1 MAKKLILLILILPII
16 LMLVLFAVT
25 KTVSNLID
33 VPVSN
38 FEIIGEDRH
47 IYIDMDKAETYA
59 LEYVVYPTN
68 AQNQSVTFS
77 CEEIEGARLATFD
90 FTPASN
96 TFIVTPK
103 SAGAAK
109 VSLTTVD
116 GGFKDSVIIHVDSTK
131 LQSIECSIPESTLTV
146 GEKTNIT
153 TSYFP
158 ENPSNTLV
166 KYASSNSKVA
176 SVNQKG
182 EITALSRGEA
192 TITITSEFDES
203 IKDTVTVKVKN
214 KDAMDLGKTEIE
226 TFGTFGSIPISIAS
240 DDAIDA
246 KNISYK
252 FLNLDGDVIGNDII
266 KGEIK
271 ISGNSMTLDY
281 TFKDTSFE
289 GDITV
294 QITFTHGETV
304 ITKNCEISRVRE
316 IFVSFDEV
324 VSSFDVGQTKFANF
338 TVSPDDV
345 DVTYKVEVS
354 NGNISARLA
363 NGNLIVTALRA
374 GVAKITLTVTT
385 KGDFVQTK
393 VAEQEIVIKPKSLSV
408 DESAKTYG
416 IEGILTIGKHEYS
429 HENGV
434 ISLVDTY
441 GTKNAFVL
449 HYNIPKTSEGETTAG
464 VGFAEN
470 FKWISS
476 CPESVTIDKDG
487 RIHVIDEGFSG
498 IVEFYAEF
506 SYGGISMTTEKVKI
520 RCIGKGVNVYNYKDL
535 YTATAAEEIVVLHKD
550 VKEDFGYINGEVM
563 YSEISTTYDDTYYK
577 NLGKEHDAKIK
588 VLLSFKNDIYGNG
601 HVINAHNVT
610 YKLKETSGG
619 AKVQDEKALFQGP
632 LNFVMATHTNTD
644 TGLVSTIS
652 VKAQDNICFALYEG
666 VTASNVE
673 LRGCDLTANTDG
685 QYDLVDLTYI
695 GTTVEALGDDI
706 SIEYSRLTNGRTVLR
721 AFGDITD
728 SAKAIDVSITN
739 SVLSG
744 AREFIIRT
752 GSNCFKDG
760 SLSNLS
766 PNLDGDNGTD
776 YEMKKTYNG
785 LTPEEK
791 AAYDDKY
798 IKTYINIKNSVF
810 KDTGLFAIGMES
822 HFAGAALAD
831 GSKVADQFKALN
843 GLLEGWK
850 DIAKTSYGAKVSFE
864 GEVELYNWKKV
875 DDVDSSS
882 LLEITGNYGIFN
894 NMKFDVKEMIQE
906 IASKKEYSNILTNHN
921 GKSHVHAGIAFFG
934 GGKNYSVFEDNRSKN
949 GANQN
954 KLYNYQ
960 ISFEDVNRP
969 ELIFAA
975 GEEPFYFFL
984 YDKSSPFSPKVQEDT
999 LKTGEAYGCI
1009 YKK

>member
-16 LMLVLFAVT
+16 LMVVLFAVT
-25 KTVSNLID
+25 KTVSTLID

-68 AQNQSVTFS
+68 AQNQGVTFS
-77 CEEIEGARLATFD
+77 CEEVEGARLASFD
-90 FTPASN
+90 FTPEAN
-96 TFIVTPK
+96 AFIVTPK

-109 VSLTTVD
+109 VSLTTID

-166 KYASSNSKVA
+166 KYSSSNSKVA

-214 KDAMDLGKTEIE
+214 KDAMDLGKTKIE

-246 KNISYK
+246 KNVSYK
-252 FLNLDGDVIGNDII
+252 FLNSDGDVVGSDVI

-271 ISGNSMTLDY
+271 ISDNNMTLDY

-289 GDITV
+289 GDVTV

-316 IFVSFDEV
+316 IFVSFDES
-324 VSSFDVGQTKFANF
+324 VSAFDVGQTKFANF
-338 TVSPDDV
+338 TISPDDV
-345 DVTYKVEVS
+345 DVTYKVKVS
-354 NGNISARLA
+354 NGNISARMA

-374 GVAKITLTVTT
+374 GVSKITLTVTSN
-385 KGDFVQTK
+385 GDFVQTK

-429 HENGV
+429 YENGI

-441 GTKNAFVL
+441 GTKNAFML
-449 HYNIPKTSEGETTAG
+449 HYSIPKTSEGETTAG
-464 VGFAEN
+464 VGFTEN

-476 CPESVTIDKDG
+476 HPDSVTIDRDG
-487 RIHVIDEGFSG
+487 KIHVIDEKFFG
-498 IVEFYAEF
+498 IVDFYAEF
-506 SYGGISMTTEKVKI
+506 SYGGISMTTERIKI
-520 RCIGKGVNVYNYKDL
+520 RCIGSGVNVYSYKDL
-535 YTATAAEEIVVLHKD
+535 YNATVGEQTVVLHTD
-550 VKEDFGYINGEVM
+550 VKDDFGYIDGKVM
-563 YSEISTTYDDTYYK
+563 YSEIKTTYDNTYYK
-577 NLGKEHDAKIK
+577 NLGKENEAKVK

-610 YKLKETSGG
+610 YKLTESSGG
-619 AKVQDEKALFQGP
+619 TKTQDPNALFQGP
-632 LNFVMATHTNTD
+632 LDFVMATHTNKD

-673 LRGCDLTANTDG
+673 LRGCDLTANSDG

-695 GTTVEALGDDI
+695 GTTVEALGDDVN
-706 SIEYSRLTNGRTVLR
+706 IEYSRLTNGRTVLR
-721 AFGDITD
+721 AFGDIKD
-728 SAKAIDVSITN
+728 STKEIDISITN

-752 GSNCFKDG
+752 GSNCFEDG

-766 PNLDGDNGTD
+766 PKLDGDTGTD
-776 YEMKKTYNG
+776 YETKKTYNTM
-785 LTPEEK
+785 TPAQK
-791 AAYDDKY
+791 AAYDKKY
-798 IKTYINIKNSVF
+798 IKTYINIKNTVF
-810 KDTGLFAIGMES
+810 KDAGLFAIGMDS

-831 GSKVADQFKALN
+831 GSKISEQFKALD
-843 GLLEGWK
+843 GLLVGWK
-850 DIAKTSYGAKVSFE
+850 DLAKTSYGAKVSFD
-864 GEVELYNWKKV
+864 GDVGLYSWK
-875 DDVDSSS
+875 DINAVDSSS

-894 NMKFDVKEMIQE
+894 NMAFDVKEMITE
-906 IASKKEYSNILTNHN
+906 IASKKEYSNILTNHKGN
-921 GKSHVHAGIAFFG
+921 SYVHAGIAFFG
-934 GGKNYSVFEDNRSKN
+934 GGKNYNIFEAKN
-949 GANQN
+949 GTM
-954 KLYNYQ
+954 LYNYQ
-960 ISFEDVNRP
+960 ISFDDIGRP

-984 YDKSSPFSPKVQEDT
+984 YDKSSPFSPKVQEDR
-999 LKTGEAYGCI
+999 LKTGEAYESI
-1009 YKK
+1009 YKQ